1 MATVG
6 GLKWD
11 FEVYSVSIWIP
22 KGSNRMLRGNAT
34 ATVDD
39 KGRFKVPVQFRDYI
53 DETWGPDFY
62 VTSFEGESVQ
72 IYPLPVWQE
81 IEEKLAKLPS
91 QHPTKKK
98 YLDRTSYYGQATSL
112 DKSGRILI
120 PSLLRDSARMTGEVS
135 VLGVLTY
142 LDVWNH
148 QLLKQRLDSQTVTNE
163 DKEILSQLGI

>member
-1 MATVG
+1 
-6 GLKWD
+6 
-11 FEVYSVSIWIP
+11 
-22 KGSNRMLRGNAT
+22 MLRGNAT

-53 DETWGPDFY
+53 DETWGSDFY

-81 IEEKLAKLPS
+81 IEERLAKLPS

-98 YLDRTSYYGQATSL
+98 YIDRTSYFGQQTAL

-120 PSLLRDSARMTGEVS
+120 PALLRESAKMTGEVA
-135 VLGVLTY
+135 VLGNLTY

-148 QLLKQRLDSQTVTNE
+148 VLIKARLEGQTVTNE

>member
-1 MATVG
+1 
-6 GLKWD
+6 
-11 FEVYSVSIWIP
+11 
-22 KGSNRMLRGNAT
+22 MLRGNAT

-39 KGRFKVPVQFRDYI
+39 KGRFKVPVQFRGYI
-53 DETWGPDFY
+53 EETWGSDFY

-91 QHPTKKK
+91 QNPTKKK
-98 YLDRTSYYGQATSL
+98 YLDRTSYYGQATTL

-120 PSLLRDSARMTGEVS
+120 PAILRESAKMAGEVA
-135 VLGVLTY
+135 VLGNLTY

-148 QLLKQRLDSQTVTNE
+148 QRLKARLDGQTVTE
-163 DKEILSQLGI
+163 QDKETLSGLGI